1 MKMNLAATVLAIM
14 AGVSTSLSAQLAKDA
29 AIAKAELVLKNLQS
43 GNTADVVKEFDARM
57 SKELP
62 EAKLKPAWSGLVA
75 QFGAFKGI
83 DERREGPVEGR
94 QAVELILTFEKETI
108 VQRLVFDG
116 EGKIAGFVFRP
127 KSMAVLPANKTP

>member
-1 MKMNLAATVLAIM
+1 MKLNVAATVLAI
-14 AGVSTSLSAQLAKDA
+14 AAAASTALFGQLAKEA

-43 GNTADVVKEFDARM
+43 GNTADIVKEFDARM

-62 EAKLKPAWSGLVA
+62 EAKLKPAWSSLVA

-83 DERREGPVEGR
+83 DERREGQMEGR

-108 VQRLVFDG
+108 VQRLVFDA
-116 EGKIAGFVFRP
+116 EGKIGGFAFRP
-127 KSMAVLPANKTP
+127 KAMAVLPPNKAP